1 MEYFYSV
8 HMGWWKDE
16 DEPFEGQRERIRRE
30 LGTGAQPDAPPG
42 PVWLMGDFNSPA
54 HVRGVG
60 RDWIRSCGWLDTYEL
75 ARSKDNGITVGRAI
89 DGWRGRLCRTTMESS
104 WNMNQGNAH
113 KKEYREAY
121 AFVYQLK
128 KAGQSCWQILP
139 LGPTSYGDS
148 PYQSFSTFAGNPYFI
163 SLEELIEEGVL
174 TRKECDSADFGA
186 HPKAV
191 DYAKI
196 YKERFPLLRRQNAL
210 DYYRRELYYDIEFHE
225 YLQFKFIRQRNKLKS
240 YANNNGIRIVG
251 DIPIYVAMDSAD
263 AWAHPELHRQ
273 TGYQWWIS
281 RLSYCYRLYDVVRID
296 HFRGFDQ
303 YASIPAGSDTAIG
316 GHWEQGPGIG
326 FFHAVKQALGEKEII
341 AEDLGYVTDSVRR
354 LVKDSSFPGMKVL
367 EFAFDS
373 RDSGCASD
381 YLPHN
386 YPENCVACT
395 GTHDNET
402 ITGWFGSITP
412 AERRLARDYLCD
424 SHTPENRLHLSFI
437 SLIMRSQAR
446 LCIIPLQDY
455 MGLDN
460 DCRINAPSTVGEN
473 RKWRL
478 LPGQVTEELLGTI
491 GAVTLRYGR
500 WNWMDAG

>member
-1 MEYFYSV
+1 M
-8 HMGWWKDE
+8 K
-16 DEPFEGQRERIRRE
+16 RESGILLSISSLPSRYGI
-30 LGTGAQPDAPPG
+30 GC
-42 PVWLMGDFNSPA
+42 F
-54 HVRGVG
+54 
-60 RDWIRSCGWLDTYEL
+60 
-75 ARSKDNGITVGRAI
+75 SK
-89 DGWRGRLCRTTMESS
+89 
-104 WNMNQGNAH
+104 
-113 KKEYREAY
+113 EAY
-121 AFVYQLK
+121 EFVDQLK
-128 KAGQSCWQILP
+128 QAGQSCWQILP

-163 SLEELIEEGVL
+163 SLEDLIEEGVL
-174 TRKECDSADFGA
+174 TRKECDSADFGT
-186 HPKAV
+186 HRGAV

-196 YKERFPLLRRQNAL
+196 YKERFPLLRLAYERSNISQDEEFRQFLADNRWWLEDYALFMAVKSRFDGKSWLQWAEDIRLRRQNAL

-225 YLQFKFIRQRNKLKS
+225 YLQFKFIRQWNKLKS
-240 YANNNGIRIVG
+240 YANKNGIRIVG

-263 AWAHPELHRQ
+263 AWAHPELFELDKDNAPAAVAGCPPDGFSSTGQLWGNPLYRWDYHRQ

-303 YASIPAGSDTAIG
+303 YYSIPAGSDTAIG

-386 YPENCVACT
+386 YPENCVAYT

-460 DCRINAPSTVGEN
+460 DCRVNTPSTVGEN
-473 RKWRL
+473 WKWRL
-478 LPGQVTEELLGTI
+478 LPGQVTKELLQTI

-500 WNWMDAG
+500 WNW